1 MESEKKDLIK
11 NNILILLPTLIL
23 SIFIANNMG
32 NIFVILLLILGVL
45 TTEKPL
51 SYIYTLSY
59 ILGAAGIVSLYVY
72 RNKYIRG
79 LILLIILGIIIT
91 FEILESKNKNEDR
104 NKQLKCFLTGLLLTS
119 LILVWGEYGKE
130 PKLKYIKLFLR
141 R

>member
-1 MESEKKDLIK
+1 MESEK
-11 NNILILLPTLIL
+11 NNILTFLPTLIL

-32 NIFVILLLILGVL
+32 IIFIILILTLGVL

-51 SYIYTLSY
+51 SYIYTLFY
-59 ILGAAGIVSLYVY
+59 ILGVAGIVSLYVIK
-72 RNKYIRG
+72 NIYIKG
-79 LILLIILGIIIT
+79 LVLLIILGIIIT
-91 FEILESKNKNEDR
+91 FESKDKNKDK